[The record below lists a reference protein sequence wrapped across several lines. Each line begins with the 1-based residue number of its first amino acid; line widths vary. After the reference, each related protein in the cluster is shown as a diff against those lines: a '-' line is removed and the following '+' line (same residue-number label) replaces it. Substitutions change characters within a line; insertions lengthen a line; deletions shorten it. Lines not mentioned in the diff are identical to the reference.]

1 MTEYHRFVAI
11 GDSQTEGIGD
21 GDEINGYRGWAD
33 RLAEQLAQL
42 SPDFRYANLAV
53 RGKLTGQVHAEQLA
67 PALALRPD
75 LVTVI
80 AGVNDVLRPR
90 FDAASSADHLEKMF
104 AELAATGA
112 HVVTM
117 TFPDIGRIA
126 PLARPLQPR
135 VVELNALIR
144 AAGARHGVTVVD
156 TEPVAATTD
165 ARLWSHDRVHASPL
179 GHRLIAAAVADALG
193 VPGSSEAWR
202 RPLSPA
208 PQGFRVRTELS
219 WAVSFLGP
227 WLGRRL
233 LGRSSGDDRTA
244 KRPVLMPLTR

>member
-21 GDEINGYRGWAD
+21 GDELTGYRGWAD
-33 RLAEQLAQL
+33 RLAEQLAAL
-42 SPDFRYANLAV
+42 TPDFRYANLAV
-53 RGKLTGQVHAEQLA
+53 RGKLTGQVRAEQLA

-75 LVTVI
+75 LVSVI

-90 FDAASSADHLEKMF
+90 FDAASSAGHLEEMF
-104 AELAATGA
+104 AALAATGA

-117 TFPDIGRIA
+117 TFPDIGEIA

-135 VVELNALIR
+135 VLALNARIR
-144 AAGARHGVTVVD
+144 AAGDRHGVTVVD

-165 ARLWSHDRVHASPL
+165 ARLWSHDRVHANPL
-179 GHRLIAAAVADALG
+179 GHKLIAESIADALDL
-193 VPGSSEAWR
+193 PGSSDAWK
-202 RPLSPA
+202 RPISPA
-208 PQGFRVRTELS
+208 QQGFRIGTELR

-227 WLGRRL
+227 WLWRRL
-233 LGRSSGDDRTA
+233 RGHSSGDDRTA
-244 KRPVLMPLTR
+244 KRPALAPFVE